1 MTDTDHK
8 DQRLVVGD
16 AARPHLTDMV
26 RAQRERGSAVRV
38 AVMGG
43 TAGGPGIGLIVDDPG
58 EQDLVFTIGEI
69 DLVIDPSLL
78 SYCGKITI
86 DFQEG
91 AAQACQGAPRGFV
104 ITADVPLT
112 I

>member
-38 AVMGG
+38 AVMGRHRRW
-43 TAGGPGIGLIVDDPG
+43 ARV
-58 EQDLVFTIGEI
+58 LV
-69 DLVIDPSLL
+69 
-78 SYCGKITI
+78 
-86 DFQEG
+86 
-91 AAQACQGAPRGFV
+91 
-104 ITADVPLT
+104 
-112 I
+112 